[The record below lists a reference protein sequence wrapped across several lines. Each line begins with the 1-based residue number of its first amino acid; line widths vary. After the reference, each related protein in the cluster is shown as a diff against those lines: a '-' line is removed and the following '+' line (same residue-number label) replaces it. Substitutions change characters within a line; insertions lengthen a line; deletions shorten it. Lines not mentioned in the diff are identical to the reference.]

1 MTREAGRQLPAFP
14 MIGGGMEISLKLG
27 GVLFRFYS
35 ERDLGF
41 DPELSDFLA
50 ERSGPADLNIRVS
63 WDWEHAR
70 HPHTDCVGQDLL
82 QTFYREGE
90 TRWCGM
96 RGGSKGAIASTCY
109 TPDFREVVCT
119 IHAEPF
125 LQPPST
131 MGSVLRM
138 LPMRAIFLH
147 FGVLFLHA
155 AQIAYRGRGIL
166 FSAPSGTG
174 KTTQAKLWQAHR
186 GAEIACND
194 RTLLRKTGGVWHTYG
209 YPLDGSEPVRSG
221 SVHPLGCVVLLEQGQ
236 DNAVQRL
243 RPARAVCLLMQQ
255 TVIDGWDA
263 HARERA
269 LELLMTLL
277 ADVPVYLLRCTPDEA
292 AVQALETKLTEEG
305 VLPNGSDFGPALE

>member
-1 MTREAGRQLPAFP
+1 MKTHLD
-14 MIGGGMEISLKLG
+14 LG
-27 GVLFRFYS
+27 GILLCLETERPLRLPS
-35 ERDLGF
+35 EL
-41 DPELSDFLA
+41 
-50 ERSGPADLNIRVS
+50 
-63 WDWEHAR
+63 
-70 HPHTDCVGQDLL
+70 
-82 QTFYREGE
+82 
-90 TRWCGM
+90 
-96 RGGSKGAIASTCY
+96 
-109 TPDFREVVCT
+109 
-119 IHAEPF
+119 EPF
-125 LQPPST
+125 LDRGVAAPDVTVHIRWNWLEARCPVSLPAGADLVQTYYREADCWFCELAGGDRCALARCCYDTDFSDISCSVNDVTCPVDQVT
-131 MGSVLRM
+131 VGNVLRM